1 MSNLILAVARILV
14 VAIFLWSGFG
24 KIMHPAGV
32 AGAIAGKGLPYPEIL
47 AYLTIA
53 AELGLGLLI
62 ALGFFARSAAVLL
75 AVFTAATIVYFHN
88 FWAMSGDAVRTNQ
101 IQAMKNVSI
110 IGALLMIAAVG
121 PGRFA
126 LNQR

>member
-1 MSNLILAVARILV
+1 MTNAVLAVARLLV
-14 VAIFLWSGFG
+14 VALFLWSGFG
-24 KIMHPAGV
+24 KLMNPGMV
-32 AGAIAGKGLPYPEIL
+32 AGAISAKGLPAAEIL

-62 ALGFFARSAAVLL
+62 ALGFYARAAAVAL
-75 AVFTAATIVYFHN
+75 AAFTALTIVFFHN
-88 FWAMSGDAVRTNQ
+88 FWSMTGDAVRANQ

-121 PGRFA
+121 PGRLA
-126 LNQR
+126 INQR